1 MWGYIEPITPDE
13 LYHHGVL
20 GQKWGIR
27 RYQYKDGTLTPAG
40 RKRYLKLAGETD
52 RNLTDVEK
60 KQYLDYS
67 IMTVLKNRRGNYE
80 DNVGAIEFRNETAA
94 LAKNKDIKSTNKIYK
109 QKERELND
117 AYEAY
122 YNHALFE
129 LDPGTVD
136 EQSKKLSY
144 NVSVKESEYNTALH
158 NYTKSILDAL
168 SVEGLATND
177 TYFMG
182 LSEIQE
188 AVSRSIE
195 RLSDAQNELINEQKK
210 LESIEKDPS
219 KEPDWYYR
227 MMR

>member
-67 IMTVLKNRRGNYE
+67 IMTVLKNRRGNYA
-80 DNVGAIEFRNETAA
+80 DNVGAIEFRNETAV
-94 LAKNKDIKSTNKIYK
+94 LAKNKDIKAANENFKK
-109 QKERELND
+109 KDRELTD
-117 AYEAY
+117 AFEEY
-122 YNHALFE
+122 YNHAMFE

-136 EQSKKLSY
+136 EKYKKLSA
-144 NVSVKESEYNTALH
+144 NVTVKQSEYDEALH
-158 NYTKSILDAL
+158 KYTKSILDAL
-168 SVEGLATND
+168 SLDD

-182 LSEIQE
+182 LSEIQD
-188 AVSRSIE
+188 AVSKSIE
-195 RLSDAQNELINEQKK
+195 RLSDAQNDLQKK